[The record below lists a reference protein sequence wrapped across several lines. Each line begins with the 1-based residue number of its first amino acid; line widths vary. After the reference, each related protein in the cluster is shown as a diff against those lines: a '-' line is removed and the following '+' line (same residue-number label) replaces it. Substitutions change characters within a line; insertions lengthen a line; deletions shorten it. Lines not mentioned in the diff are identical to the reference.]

1 MFFAYPLILWSD
13 IITQRLFRGGPSR
26 QNIVEFF
33 SGSRTID
40 QRIMII
46 VFAVAI
52 APVIEEFL
60 FRFFLYNVIKRYF
73 GRLRWRDIKR
83 LAVRRSARTFSFVCA
98 AIRSGKLLRHRLRV
112 ERLHSYRDDNAFAF
126 QFGHPDRP
134 CISGDLFSM
143 KLRDLGEDRLLNEL
157 LPRLSRGKAVVA
169 GPGDDCA
176 VVETQDRGKL
186 LVLKTDCV
194 VEGVHFL
201 RGTNALDVGWKA
213 MMRPLSDFAATSA
226 VPQFALITLMLS
238 EKTDVA
244 WVKQLY
250 QGLRRA
256 ADRFR
261 VSIVGGETSNTPG
274 AIAISA
280 SVIGFVERDRW
291 VSRGGAKPG
300 DDLFVTG
307 RLGGASK
314 RKHLRFIPRLMESRW
329 LTKNFSIHA
338 MMDLSDGLGT
348 DLTAPGA
355 RQQSWIQNRE
365 PENLPLSRGAKIN
378 DAISKGE
385 DYELLFA
392 ISPRESDR
400 LEQAWRQ
407 EISETAANAHR
418 SLTPKS
424 ANPTIRNCRVATFIS
439 NSPAETEAIGRQVAE
454 NIGVGSVLALKG
466 DLGSGKT
473 LFVKGVVA
481 GLGSSADV
489 TSPTFTILHEY
500 RGGATACLSF
510 RSFSC

>member
-1 MFFAYPLILWSD
+1 
-13 IITQRLFRGGPSR
+13 
-26 QNIVEFF
+26 
-33 SGSRTID
+33 
-40 QRIMII
+40 
-46 VFAVAI
+46 
-52 APVIEEFL
+52 
-60 FRFFLYNVIKRYF
+60 
-73 GRLRWRDIKR
+73 
-83 LAVRRSARTFSFVCA
+83 
-98 AIRSGKLLRHRLRV
+98 
-112 ERLHSYRDDNAFAF
+112 
-126 QFGHPDRP
+126 
-134 CISGDLFSM
+134 M
-143 KLRDLGEDRLLNEL
+143 KLGGLGEDRLLNEL
-157 LPRLSRGKAVVA
+157 LPHLASGTAVVA

-201 RGTNALDVGWKA
+201 RGTVALDVGWKA

-274 AIAISA
+274 AIAIST

-291 VSRGGAKPG
+291 VSRGGGKPG

-307 RLGGASK
+307 RLGGAWK

-348 DLTAPGA
+348 DLPRLA
-355 RQQSWIQNRE
+355 RASKVGFKIE
-365 PENLPLSRGAKIN
+365 TENLPLSRGAKIN

-392 ISPRESDR
+392 VPRRENKR
-400 LEQAWRQ
+400 LQKKWSRKFPKLPLTHIGSLTSQSA
-407 EISETAANAHR
+407 R
-418 SLTPKS
+418 SLS
-424 ANPTIRNCRVATFIS
+424 AAADNP
-439 NSPAETEAIGRQVAE
+439 Q
-454 NIGVGSVLALKG
+454 LKG
-466 DLGSGKT
+466 GYVHFQQPS
-473 LFVKGVVA
+473 
-481 GLGSSADV
+481 
-489 TSPTFTILHEY
+489 
-500 RGGATACLSF
+500 
-510 RSFSC
+510 